1 MIKGNFK
8 YNLKSND
15 LAVEYEGECIYYDD
29 KNILMYKEENGT
41 DVLIDLANLILTREN
56 EEMLLVLNF
65 SLGESY
71 INMKKM
77 NGKMPLMLTVN
88 DKKIESNLF
97 SVNYT
102 LSDQNKFKFT
112 LEWTF

>member
-1 MIKGNFK
+1 
-8 YNLKSND
+8 
-15 LAVEYEGECIYYDD
+15 
-29 KNILMYKEENGT
+29 MYKEENGT
-41 DVLIDLANLILTREN
+41 DVRIDLANLILTREN

-112 LEWTF
+112 LEWTLQEVEYMSFIKTIENDIKKEDTEEFE